1 MNNRINHIK
10 VRALQMGYSDEFST
24 FKELLE
30 KNKSVSIHTQNV
42 QVLTTETY

>member
-10 VRALQMGYSDEFST
+10 VRALQMGYSDESST